1 MHTLQKQTDC
11 YNSRVVVWFTLV
23 LEADCIRQPVPLYF
37 PLLSSFWN
45 EEKRR
50 KQQGN
55 YTSVDVLYK
64 SHKKVFWMKT
74 SACRDGT
81 TDSILKKT
89 AKQYGMT
96 PEQML
101 RGKNRGKWKGWQP
114 LGVELRTPL
123 AWAAMQCS
131 ATKLQQPDNQQT
143 PQSSIC
149 SYYIHFPLFSPH
161 NIYFQHE
168 ARCSG
173 HHNTFTPSLHFV
185 PFFQLCMF
193 TVCWQL
199 QFPSL
204 AT

>member
-1 MHTLQKQTDC
+1 MFYTKVTKKFSEWKQAHVGMEPPII
-11 YNSRVVVWFTLV
+11 YS
-23 LEADCIRQPVPLYF
+23 
-37 PLLSSFWN
+37 
-45 EEKRR
+45 K
-50 KQQGN
+50 
-55 YTSVDVLYK
+55 
-64 SHKKVFWMKT
+64 
-74 SACRDGT
+74 
-81 TDSILKKT
+81 KKT

-131 ATKLQQPDNQQT
+131 ATELQQPDNQQT

-168 ARCSG
+168 QDALDTTTLSHHPYILCHFSSFACSLSVG
-173 HHNTFTPSLHFV
+173 SYNFLH
-185 PFFQLCMF
+185 
-193 TVCWQL
+193 
-199 QFPSL
+199 
-204 AT
+204 

>member
-1 MHTLQKQTDC
+1 MVYFGTRGWLYKAT
-11 YNSRVVVWFTLV
+11 SARV
-23 LEADCIRQPVPLYF
+23 
-37 PLLSSFWN
+37 LSSSFLFLKWGK
-45 EEKRR
+45 EEETTR
-50 KQQGN
+50 K
-55 YTSVDVLYK
+55 LYLCRCFIQK
-64 SHKKVFWMKT
+64 SQKVFWMKT

-81 TDSILKKT
+81 TDNIFKKT

-131 ATKLQQPDNQQT
+131 ATELQQPDNQQT